1 MSTKEWA
8 RMLACQRVTS
18 GTLNVTEAA
27 SMLSISTRQMRRSL
41 RRYEE
46 RGDAGL
52 LHASR
57 GSVSNRATDPVLK
70 DAILSRVCE
79 RYEDFGPTLAAEK
92 LALEG
97 LDVNH
102 ETLRRWMDET
112 GLREARPRK
121 ARHRSSREPKKH
133 FGELVQMDGSH
144 HDWFEGR
151 RARCCLMQMVDD
163 ATGVR
168 MMLLSEEETTLAA
181 LQLLDMWIGRH
192 GVPAALYTDKKS
204 VYRSPRGPT
213 IEEELQ
219 GVRPL
224 TAFGKV
230 CASLGITITVAHSPQ
245 AKGRVERANGVAQDR
260 LVKELR
266 LAGAPPPRRATR
278 SSPQAS
284 STPVFAHEPASAAD
298 FHRALAPGEDLAVV
312 LRVREER
319 VLTSDYT
326 LRHEGRVLLGPQAA
340 GSASAEGHAHRRP
353 VPGWHPENGSHRGR
367 RTRLPGR
374 DGPDRTADPPGGSPP
389 LLRDHRARSQDAP
402 AVRTNPGPGPERF
415 SRPHSRRNG
424 NRQGARGQRQFTTRA
439 TGEADPSCP

>member
-46 RGDAGL
+46 HGDAGL
-52 LHASR
+52 VHAAR
-57 GSVSNRATDPVLK
+57 GHGSNRSADPAHKEAVL
-70 DAILSRVCE
+70 ARVRE
-79 RYEDFGPTLAAEK
+79 RYDDFGPTLAAEK
-92 LALEG
+92 LTAEG
-97 LDVNH
+97 LEVNH

-112 GLREARPRK
+112 GLREAHARK
-121 ARHRSSREPKKH
+121 ARHRSHREPKEH

-151 RARCCLMQMVDD
+151 RPRCCLMQMVDD
-163 ATGVR
+163 ATGIR

-204 VYRSPRGPT
+204 VYWSPRGPT

-245 AKGRVERANGVAQDR
+245 AKGRVEGANGVAQDR

-266 LAGAPPPRRATR
+266 LAGASTIEEGNEVIATGFLDAR
-278 SSPQAS
+278 
-284 STPVFAHEPASAAD
+284 FAREPASDAD
-298 FHRALAPGEDLAVV
+298 FHRPLTPEEDLRVV
-312 LRVREER
+312 FRIREER
-319 VLTSDYT
+319 VLTRDYT
-326 LRHEGRVLLGPQAA
+326 LRHEGRVLQVLRQPDLPLPRAMLTVARRLDGTLKVEHKGRELAFEDVTETRRHAVRGTPETKEGVARTPVLPAATHPWKQGLPPIRERYAAANYNSQAIKY
-340 GSASAEGHAHRRP
+340 SASP
-353 VPGWHPENGSHRGR
+353 
-367 RTRLPGR
+367 
-374 DGPDRTADPPGGSPP
+374 
-389 LLRDHRARSQDAP
+389 
-402 AVRTNPGPGPERF
+402 
-415 SRPHSRRNG
+415 
-424 NRQGARGQRQFTTRA
+424 
-439 TGEADPSCP
+439 